1 MKKVITSIAFVL
13 FCAISANAQDKKQ
26 VATAAATVSSVDDAQ
41 EAKNNLQQETKK
53 KAYEIVTF
61 LKLDEN
67 QTGMFYELLMGKND
81 ILSNTEISQDRKDLY
96 LKQFTEKM
104 SNVLDAKYWE
114 KLKTNKE
121 LYNLVFGAMPK
132 TKK

>member
-1 MKKVITSIAFVL
+1 MKKIITSIALVL
-13 FCAISANAQDKKQ
+13 ICAISANAQDKKQ
-26 VATAAATVSSVDDAQ
+26 VVTASASISSVDDAQ
-41 EAKNNLQQETKK
+41 QAKNNLQQETKK

-67 QTGMFYELLMGKND
+67 QTGMIYELLMGKNE

-96 LKQFTEKM
+96 LKQFNEKM

-114 KLKTNKE
+114 KLKANKE